1 MLVTKSVFKF
11 IFVLSNYQTCTFPLI
26 PEESCRALPRKNSR
40 PAVTIAS
47 LDWGTDWNEILM
59 TLSCRAQS
67 QVPVTKRIILE
78 GHWLPKVDHR
88 CKGSGSQSVFKTAL
102 AKLDDQKK
110 KVVWKVRYWWI
121 APAAPFELVTTI
133 CDWYPAHFC
142 LDRRQFLTKMF
153 CFKEA
158 QLLCI

>member
-26 PEESCRALPRKNSR
+26 PEESCCALPRKNSR

-110 KVVWKVRYWWI
+110 KLCERLDMDKLHLQHLLNLSLQ
-121 APAAPFELVTTI
+121 FVTGI
-133 CDWYPAHFC
+133 
-142 LDRRQFLTKMF
+142 
-153 CFKEA
+153 
-158 QLLCI
+158 LLISA